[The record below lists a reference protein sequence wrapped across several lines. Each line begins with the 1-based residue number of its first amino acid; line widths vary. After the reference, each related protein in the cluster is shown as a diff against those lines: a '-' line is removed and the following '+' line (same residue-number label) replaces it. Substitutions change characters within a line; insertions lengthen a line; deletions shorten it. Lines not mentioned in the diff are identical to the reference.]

1 MASSY
6 LTSDQIGKF
15 QVVHLLKYVKMKND
29 SVKQEAFNKYDPA
42 GEGNIT
48 TDQLRQVLRYIGLN
62 PTEAELQVVTV
73 AMTQVIMIL
82 SQDMVNAV
90 DKDGTRN
97 IDFPEFLSMMAIKI
111 NEENAEEE
119 LRFRLFL
126 ILFYQ

>member
-1 MASSY
+1 
-6 LTSDQIGKF
+6 
-15 QVVHLLKYVKMKND
+15 MKND
-29 SVKQEAFNKYDPA
+29 IKQEAFNKYDPA
-42 GEGNIT
+42 SEGNIT

-90 DKDGTRN
+90 DKDGTGN

-119 LRFRLFL
+119 LRFRMFL